1 MMQHI
6 EITTPHPLCINP
18 SIHSSIHLPIR
29 PAFPFFSQASD
40 SFQLMGMA
48 DRGQLPRFLAARS
61 KYGTPT
67 FGIAL
72 SSIGVIAL
80 GGMDFTSIVEMVN
93 ILYVFAELI
102 EFAAYVKLRQ
112 MRQRGLLARA
122 DGLGRPSSSSS
133 SSAGGSG
140 DSNGG
145 GAAHFDA
152 MPCAKTALQAALAF
166 APACVVLAVIV
177 LLSSVTSWLAA
188 AVSIVGT
195 VLVYIVTCAARAH
208 VSDLKLADQLAS
220 CCGYYWSLSF
230 FFFFFFFFFS

>member
-1 MMQHI
+1 M
-6 EITTPHPLCINP
+6 
-18 SIHSSIHLPIR
+18 S
-29 PAFPFFSQASD
+29 
-40 SFQLMGMA
+40 
-48 DRGQLPRFLAARS
+48 
-61 KYGTPT
+61 
-67 FGIAL
+67 
-72 SSIGVIAL
+72 GVAGS
-80 GGMDFTSIVEMVN
+80 GGGV
-93 ILYVFAELI
+93 
-102 EFAAYVKLRQ
+102 
-112 MRQRGLLARA
+112 G
-122 DGLGRPSSSSS
+122 GG
-133 SSAGGSG
+133 GGSG
-140 DSNGG
+140 DSNGGGAG

-230 FFFFFFFFFS
+230 FFFFFFFFFFS